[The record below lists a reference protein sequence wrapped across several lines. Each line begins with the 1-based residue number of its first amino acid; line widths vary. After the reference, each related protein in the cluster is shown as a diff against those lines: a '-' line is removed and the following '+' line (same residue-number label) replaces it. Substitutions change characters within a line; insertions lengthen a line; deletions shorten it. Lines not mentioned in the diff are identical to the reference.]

1 MAGVDVVTWPFVVTC
16 VLVVLTPGPSLAVLI
31 DQVLR
36 AGRPAGLVTV
46 AGNTTGLVFWAGAS
60 VLGLT
65 ALVRASEVAFLV
77 LKVAG
82 AVYLVWLG
90 IQSLRRSRRLRTAA
104 TGAATAPETG
114 AATAPREESGPERS
128 GGLLAAYRAGMLT
141 NLSNP
146 KAAALYLALFPQF
159 LPAGAAPLGATA
171 TLAAVQMTISASWYV
186 LVTLVIGQ
194 VRRLLANPVVR
205 ARMDQL
211 TGLVL
216 VGLGVRLATLA
227 RGAV

>member
-1 MAGVDVVTWPFVVTC
+1 MTWPFVVTC
-16 VLVVLTPGPSLAVLI
+16 VLVALTPGPSLAVLI
-31 DQVLR
+31 DQLLR

-77 LKVAG
+77 LKVLG

-90 IQSLRRSRRLRTAA
+90 VQSLRRSRRHRAA
-104 TGAATAPETG
+104 AAEPSAEPARPG
-114 AATAPREESGPERS
+114 RS
-128 GGLLAAYRAGMLT
+128 GGLLAAYRAGVLT

-159 LPAGAAPLGATA
+159 LPAGAAPLAATA

-186 LVTLVIGQ
+186 LVTLVIGR

-227 RGAV
+227 RSAV